1 MKHDQAKSRKNNRG
15 SVVVRGRT
23 SSKTSMASLP
33 PTSFMALPLETSIG
47 ASSKNGPSVLETKG
61 PSNDRKVMEPKKIQS
76 KRCEENTASMQIHS
90 QSRMAASATETAS
103 NPEPIEPDRNVEE
116 VVDLTC
122 EPTIVDLTHN
132 DSVVFVDEIRQ
143 CPHPEL
149 RAQQLSD
156 TYILCSD
163 DDGER
168 GESDVPVASKLSS
181 KLKKETVG
189 SSGSSG
195 TVSCPI
201 CMDNYAEIVH
211 SGRLIVS
218 TTCGHI
224 FCSHCLDNSLKSVK
238 FCPTCRK
245 KLNNKQYHPIYI

>member
-1 MKHDQAKSRKNNRG
+1 MKHGQAKSRKNTRG
-15 SVVVRGRT
+15 SVAVRGRT
-23 SSKTSMASLP
+23 SSKTSTASLP
-33 PTSFMALPLETSIG
+33 PTSFKALPLETSIG
-47 ASSKNGPSVLETKG
+47 SSSKNGPSAPEGKG
-61 PSNDRKVMEPKKIQS
+61 LSGDRKVMEPKKIQS
-76 KRCEENTASMQIHS
+76 KCGEENATSVKIHS
-90 QSRMAASATETAS
+90 QSRMAASATETAPS
-103 NPEPIEPDRNVEE
+103 PEPIEPDGNVEE

-122 EPTIVDLTHN
+122 EPTMVDLTHN
-132 DSVVFVDEIRQ
+132 DSVVFVGEIRQ
-143 CPHPEL
+143 CPNAEL
-149 RAQQLSD
+149 RVQLLSD

-163 DDGER
+163 DDSER
-168 GESDVPVASKLSS
+168 GESDTPIASKLSS
-181 KLKKETVG
+181 KLKEETVG

-218 TTCGHI
+218 TSCGHV
-224 FCSHCLDNSLKSVK
+224 FCSLCLDNSLRSVK